1 MNALALHRALTARFG
16 LFDALRFEAR
26 LYAARRR
33 AIRAA
38 GTGYRPLDAAGV
50 RMRRRGDRVFVFGS
64 GYSLNEIAPAHWRH
78 IERHE
83 TVGFNAFVRQNWVR
97 TDFHLIRGWGEGAG
111 VEFDWRRAC
120 GELGGLIAGNPH
132 YRDATLVVQA
142 DLSAEVGNRM
152 LGDGF
157 VEPHRAVYRYLTR
170 RDLDLPTARLE
181 DGLVHGNGTLCD
193 AVNFAVGMGW
203 SEIVLVGVDL
213 YDTRYFFLPPDRT
226 LNTDYR
232 TGEVRSAEI
241 SDRGQRYDQ
250 PHSTFTNGA
259 VELFG
264 RWTTA
269 LAQQNVRLSVWNPRS
284 LLREVMPLYNPEN
297 DECLA
302 EDKRHA

>member
-1 MNALALHRALTARFG
+1 MNALTFHRSLIARYG
-16 LFDALRFEAR
+16 TLNALRFQAR
-26 LYAARRR
+26 LYAARIR
-33 AIRAA
+33 ADRAA
-38 GTGYRPLDAAGV
+38 GRGYVPLDAAGI
-50 RMRRRGDRVFVFGS
+50 RDKRRGSRAFIFGS
-64 GYSLNEIAPAHWRH
+64 GYSLNEIAANRWRH
-78 IERHE
+78 IERYE
-83 TVGFNAFVRQNWVR
+83 TIGFNAFVRQKWVR

-111 VEFDWRRAC
+111 IEFDWRRAC
-120 GELGGLIAGNPH
+120 GELGGLIADNPH
-132 YRDATLVVQA
+132 YRATTLVVQS
-142 DLSAEVGNRM
+142 DISAEVGNRM

-157 VEPHRAVYRYLTR
+157 IEPRREVFRYRTR

-203 SEIVLVGVDL
+203 TEIVLVGVDL

-259 VELFG
+259 VALFG
-264 RWTTA
+264 RWTAA
-269 LAQQNVRLSVWNPRS
+269 LAQHNVRLSVWNPRS